1 MREIVS
7 LFFCLHKPKERRKMK
22 KEQDFVENNKFRLKC
37 VNLEPCQGFIM
48 KCFEEIINCYKRLKA
63 AILRKTPPLMFRNV
77 LNTPLLIV

>member
-1 MREIVS
+1 
-7 LFFCLHKPKERRKMK
+7 MK

-63 AILRKTPPLMFRNV
+63 AILRKTPP
-77 LNTPLLIV
+77 